1 MVSASPVEAPSAART
16 PARLKDDEKAA
27 LVRWLRTFWRRD
39 GGHVGGVEHMLST
52 SRAYELVLIDPE
64 ILRDDQ
70 HDLRMAQGQEW

>member
-1 MVSASPVEAPSAART
+1 MVAA
-16 PARLKDDEKAA
+16 
-27 LVRWLRTFWRRD
+27 W
-39 GGHVGGVEHMLST
+39 GVEHMLST